1 MKIMGRLN
9 IVQNKI
15 GRANFAGKYLKNVI
29 DSSPDSHKLS
39 EKETS
44 DTQRLASLDPGK
56 TTGKDGIREMSVAEE
71 LSLIKVEFLRRVE
84 FLENKMK

>member
-9 IVQNKI
+9 IVPNKI
-15 GRANFAGKYLKNVI
+15 GRANSAGKYSKNFI
-29 DSSPDSHKLS
+29 DSSSDSHKLS

-44 DTQRLASLDPGK
+44 DTQKLASLDPGQ